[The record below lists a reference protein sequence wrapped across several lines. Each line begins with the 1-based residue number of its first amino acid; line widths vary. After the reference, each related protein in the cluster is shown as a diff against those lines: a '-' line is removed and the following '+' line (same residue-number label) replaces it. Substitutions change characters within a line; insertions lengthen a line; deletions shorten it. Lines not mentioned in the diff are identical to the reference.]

1 MEALMPSDL
10 QSLFSTKSKNKSVS
24 KKIVKKSLSQQNNKK
39 QQRTYQAKKN
49 QANKHEPVEIAELL
63 WLKKH
68 FSLKVIFTIL
78 LLLSVMVAPFYLS
91 DSDIMP
97 INKIRIKGAF
107 KQLESEPIKSRL
119 KGYLGQGFFSVDIQS
134 MQQKISQMA
143 WVQSVSVHRI
153 WPSQLVVDI
162 IEKKPFARW
171 DAKHLLSRNAK
182 VFEAQGDAFKA
193 LPLIN
198 GLKTESA
205 SLLQRYQRLQPRFSA
220 IGLTLDEM
228 REDGK
233 GALFLTLN
241 NEILVKLGSQQTAAK
256 IDHLLAVYNTVI
268 KPQVAYIN
276 TIDFRY
282 SNGFA
287 IAWKPKKLKQQKL
300 KQQKLKQQKLKQ
312 QDAHQ
317 KWGRNNG

>member
-1 MEALMPSDL
+1 MEALMPSDM
-10 QSLFSTKSKNKSVS
+10 QSLFSAKSDNKSVR
-24 KKIVKKSLSQQNNKK
+24 KKISKKSLIQQNGKK
-39 QQRTYQAKKN
+39 QPMTNQAKKHQAKKN
-49 QANKHEPVEIAELL
+49 QAKKNKPIEIAELL

-68 FSLKVIFTIL
+68 LSVKVIFTIL
-78 LLLSVMVAPFYLS
+78 LLSLAIATPFYLS

-97 INKIRIKGAF
+97 INKIRIQGAF
-107 KQLESEPIKSRL
+107 KHLEIEPIKSRL
-119 KGYLGQGFFSVDIQS
+119 KGYLGKGFFSVDIQS
-134 MQQKISQMA
+134 MQQKIGQLA

-153 WPSQLVVDI
+153 WPSQLAVDI

-171 DAKHLLSRNAK
+171 DAKHLLSRNAE
-182 VFEAQGDAFKA
+182 VFDAQGDAFKS

-198 GLKTESA
+198 GLNADST
-205 SLLQRYQRLQPRFSA
+205 SLLQRYQQLQQRFSA

-228 REDGK
+228 REDRK

-241 NEILVKLGSQQTAAK
+241 NEILVKLGSQQTAEK

-268 KPQVAYIN
+268 KPQAVYIN

-287 IAWKPKKLKQQKL
+287 IAWKPN
-300 KQQKLKQQKLKQ
+300 KLKQQKLKQ

-317 KWGRNNG
+317 KRRRNNG